1 MCSRLALGTLV
12 ALSLG
17 IGAVSTAQAN
27 PTPDPAA
34 IEHPSPPLAEVI
46 VVGDRSRRLT
56 VPGAA
61 DSLER
66 ADLEGAHVLSVN
78 EALRKVPGIYARD
91 EEGLGLRPN
100 IGVRGL
106 NPTRSSKILL
116 LEDGLPLAYGPY
128 GDNATYY
135 HPPVDRFERIEV
147 LKGSG
152 QVLFGPHTVGGVI
165 NYITPAPPAELSG
178 RLDLAG
184 EVERLAW
191 VYGACGVWAALAA
204 VRLGWIAWRERAG
217 A

>member
-1 MCSRLALGTLV
+1 MRG
-12 ALSLG
+12 
-17 IGAVSTAQAN
+17 
-27 PTPDPAA
+27 
-34 IEHPSPPLAEVI
+34 
-46 VVGDRSRRLT
+46 
-56 VPGAA
+56 PGAA
-61 DSLER
+61 DRLDR

-100 IGVRGL
+100 IGLRGL
-106 NPTRSSKILL
+106 NPTRSAKILL

-165 NYITPAPPAELSG
+165 NYITPAPPTSLSG
-178 RLDLAG
+178 RLNITGGTHAFRQVHAEVGNTYQVLPLGDTGVMFNGTWKHSDGARAQRTLNRETLA
-184 EVERLAW
+184 
-191 VYGACGVWAALAA
+191 
-204 VRLGWIAWRERAG
+204 
-217 A
+217 